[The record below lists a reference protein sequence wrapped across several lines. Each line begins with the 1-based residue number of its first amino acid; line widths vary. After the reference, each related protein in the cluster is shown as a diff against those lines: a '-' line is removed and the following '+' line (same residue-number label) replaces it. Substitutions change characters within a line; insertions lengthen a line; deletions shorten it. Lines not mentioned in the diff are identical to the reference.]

1 MRRKLSSHGPSSMT
15 VSLPSSWVKQNNL
28 KKGEELDVTED
39 ENNIIIKPV
48 TTSHNINTTETS
60 FIGLDKDTGEDLIL
74 ALHKKG
80 YDEIKIII
88 DNLDKIKE
96 IHAFLNHMQLGFE
109 IIKQES
115 DSITIR
121 NISNPEV
128 EQFDNLFRRVFRIT
142 IEYSNKIEVIIQNK
156 KEMTHSCILHE
167 ISINR
172 ISNYCKR
179 IIIKEKRKNACFYYA
194 IIEELNNITRSLTL
208 LLSEIMYM
216 EEDIPKNIVMKYSE
230 VTNMLIQVYE
240 LYYKFSIKEYSIIK
254 RNLETAKRSIAKL
267 KTKDISEANCWD
279 NIEIIREGIQN
290 LLESTLAIQF

>member
-1 MRRKLSSHGPSSMT
+1 MT